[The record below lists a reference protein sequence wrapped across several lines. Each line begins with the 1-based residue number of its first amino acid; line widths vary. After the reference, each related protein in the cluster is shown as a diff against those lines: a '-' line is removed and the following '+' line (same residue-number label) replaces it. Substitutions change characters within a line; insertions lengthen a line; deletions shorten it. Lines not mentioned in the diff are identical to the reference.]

1 MNFFMH
7 NSHSCPPGV
16 AQIPPST
23 HFFFQSLTETQIEK
37 IQKALEQD
45 ISEEEKILCKFC
57 QHPITSSK
65 KKIEVNGQHQ
75 HIFSNPIG
83 ITYEIGC
90 FSSANGCIN
99 RGTPTLEYT
108 WFTGFA
114 WRFALCSN
122 CYTHLGWFYQSDNDS
137 FYGLILEFLEEPR

>member
-7 NSHSCPPGV
+7 KILNSPFLP
-16 AQIPPST
+16 
-23 HFFFQSLTETQIEK
+23 HFFFQSLTERQIEK
-37 IQKALEQD
+37 IEKALEQD
-45 ISEEEKILCKFC
+45 IISEGEKILCKFC
-57 QHPITSSK
+57 QHPITSSQ
-65 KKIEVNGQHQ
+65 KKIEVNGQYH

-99 RGTPTLEYT
+99 EGAPTLEYT

-122 CYTHLGWFYQSDNDS
+122 CYAHLGWFYQSDNDS
-137 FYGLILEFLEEPR
+137 FYALILESLDSY